1 MMSDFNITVQY
12 FAILAERVGCREE
25 TRSCAVDSTVATLLD
40 ALATQHQIVK
50 ELRDVL
56 AVAVNDHLVGPE
68 HAVQQG
74 DCVGLLPPVSGG

>member
-40 ALATQHQIVK
+40 ALAAQHQIVN
-50 ELRDVL
+50 ELRGVL
-56 AVAVNDHLVGPE
+56 AVAVNDHLVGSQHVLQPD
-68 HAVQQG
+68 